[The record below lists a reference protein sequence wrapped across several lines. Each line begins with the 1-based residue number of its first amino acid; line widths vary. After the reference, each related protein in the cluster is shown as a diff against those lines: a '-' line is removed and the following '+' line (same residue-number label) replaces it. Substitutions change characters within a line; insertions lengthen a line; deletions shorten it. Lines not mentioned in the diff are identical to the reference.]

1 MSEAPAVVVDLQLA
15 IGESEFDGQ
24 PLPASHQLEAWVA
37 AALLAA
43 AEDGALERDASA
55 AAAPYE
61 LTVRLVEE
69 AESQGLNRDYRGKDS
84 PTNVLSFPH
93 EPLDLDDFA
102 LPPELAA
109 RFAEEGDDDSLPLA
123 GMPEGDLDAGE
134 EEGLNGHNSDDVMLA
149 SDAMSE
155 ADEADASNAASSGF
169 STSGAASSALGSAAT
184 ETAAEQALDEQALDE
199 QRFLGDLIISVHV
212 VAREAREQGKSL
224 ENHFAHML
232 VHGTLHL
239 LGYDHIEDDEAE
251 RMEALERHVLAG
263 LGIADPYREEN
274 H

>member
-15 IGESEFDGQ
+15 VDEREFDGQ
-24 PLPASHQLEAWVA
+24 PLPESHQLEAWVA
-37 AALLAA
+37 AALIGA
-43 AEDGALERDASA
+43 AEDGALDSGSTLC
-55 AAAPYE
+55 E

-69 AESQGLNRDYRGKDS
+69 EESQGLNRDYRGKDY

-109 RFAEEGDDDSLPLA
+109 RFAEEGEDESDESWLAVGEEDADADPALDADALEAPSSEAVSLA
-123 GMPEGDLDAGE
+123 SGDLD
-134 EEGLNGHNSDDVMLA
+134 DTDV
-149 SDAMSE
+149 SFE
-155 ADEADASNAASSGF
+155 Q
-169 STSGAASSALGSAAT
+169 T
-184 ETAAEQALDEQALDE
+184 EDNE

-212 VAREAREQGKSL
+212 VAREAREQGKTL
-224 ENHFAHML
+224 EAHFAHML

-239 LGYDHIEDDEAE
+239 LSYDHIEDDEAE
-251 RMEALERHVLAG
+251 RMEALERHILAG
-263 LGIADPYREEN
+263 LGFSDPYREEN

>member
-84 PTNVLSFPH
+84 STNVLSFPH

-123 GMPEGDLDAGE
+123 GMPESDLDAGE
-134 EEGLNGHNSDDVMLA
+134 EEGLDGHNSDDVMLA

-155 ADEADASNAASSGF
+155 ADEADVSEA

>member
-1 MSEAPAVVVDLQLA
+1 M
-15 IGESEFDGQ
+15 
-24 PLPASHQLEAWVA
+24 
-37 AALLAA
+37 AA

-69 AESQGLNRDYRGKDS
+69 AESQDLNRDYRGKDS

-123 GMPEGDLDAGE
+123 GMPEGDLDAGV
-134 EEGLNGHNSDDVMLA
+134 EEGLDGHNSDDVMLA

-155 ADEADASNAASSGF
+155 ADEADVSEAASSGF

-184 ETAAEQALDEQALDE
+184 ETAAEQALDEQSQDE

>member
-43 AEDGALERDASA
+43 AEDGALERAVSD

-123 GMPEGDLDAGE
+123 GMPGSGLDAGE
-134 EEGLNGHNSDDVMLA
+134 EEGLDGQGSDDVMLE
-149 SDAMSE
+149 SDVVGETEDTGVSGITADALGDNDA
-155 ADEADASNAASSGF
+155 ADEQTLN
-169 STSGAASSALGSAAT
+169 
-184 ETAAEQALDEQALDE
+184 DE

-224 ENHFAHML
+224 EHHFAHML

>member
-1 MSEAPAVVVDLQLA
+1 MVDLQLA

-43 AEDGALERDASA
+43 AEDGALEREASD

-109 RFAEEGDDDSLPLA
+109 RFAEEVEDDSLPLA
-123 GMPEGDLDAGE
+123 SMPEGDLDAGE
-134 EEGLNGHNSDDVMLA
+134 EEDLDGHNIDDVMLA
-149 SDAMSE
+149 SDTLSD
-155 ADEADASNAASSGF
+155 ADEQSP
-169 STSGAASSALGSAAT
+169 
-184 ETAAEQALDEQALDE
+184 DE

-224 ENHFAHML
+224 EHHFAHML

>member
-43 AEDGALERDASA
+43 AEDGALEHDDSA
-55 AAAPYE
+55 AAAPHE

-109 RFAEEGDDDSLPLA
+109 RFAEEGEDDSLPLA

-134 EEGLNGHNSDDVMLA
+134 EEGLDGHNSDDVMLA
-149 SDAMSE
+149 SDTMSE
-155 ADEADASNAASSGF
+155 ADESDASDTA
-169 STSGAASSALGSAAT
+169 SAAP
-184 ETAAEQALDEQALDE
+184 ETAAEQALGEQALDEQGQDE

-212 VAREAREQGKSL
+212 VAREAREQGKTL

>member
-1 MSEAPAVVVDLQLA
+1 M
-15 IGESEFDGQ
+15 
-24 PLPASHQLEAWVA
+24 
-37 AALLAA
+37 AA
-43 AEDGALERDASA
+43 AEDGALERDASD

-134 EEGLNGHNSDDVMLA
+134 EEGLDGHNSDDVMLA

-155 ADEADASNAASSGF
+155 ADEADATDAVSSGF
-169 STSGAASSALGSAAT
+169 STSALGSAAP
-184 ETAAEQALDEQALDE
+184 ETAAEQALDE

>member
-1 MSEAPAVVVDLQLA
+1 MSQAPAVIVDLQLA
-15 IGESEFDGQ
+15 VGEHEFDGQ

-37 AALLAA
+37 AALVGAA
-43 AEDGALERDASA
+43 QDGALDSGSTLC
-55 AAAPYE
+55 E

-69 AESQGLNRDYRGKDS
+69 EESQGLNRDYRGKDYS
-84 PTNVLSFPH
+84 TNVLSFPH
-93 EPLDLDDFA
+93 EPLDLDDFT

-109 RFAEEGDDDSLPLA
+109 RFAEEDDDDSDALVQDIGETDNLEEES
-123 GMPEGDLDAGE
+123 PEDVSLTSGDLDDTDTSFEPAE
-134 EEGLNGHNSDDVMLA
+134 EN
-149 SDAMSE
+149 
-155 ADEADASNAASSGF
+155 
-169 STSGAASSALGSAAT
+169 
-184 ETAAEQALDEQALDE
+184 E

-224 ENHFAHML
+224 EAHFAHML

-239 LGYDHIEDDEAE
+239 LSYDHIEDDEAE

-263 LGIADPYREEN
+263 LGFADPYREEN

>member
-43 AEDGALERDASA
+43 AEDGALERD

-134 EEGLNGHNSDDVMLA
+134 EEGLDGHNSDDVMLA

-155 ADEADASNAASSGF
+155 ADEADATDAVSSGF
-169 STSGAASSALGSAAT
+169 STSALGSAAP
-184 ETAAEQALDEQALDE
+184 ETAAEQALDEQVLDE

>member
-1 MSEAPAVVVDLQLA
+1 M
-15 IGESEFDGQ
+15 
-24 PLPASHQLEAWVA
+24 A

-43 AEDGALERDASA
+43 AEDGALERDASD

-134 EEGLNGHNSDDVMLA
+134 EEGLDGHNSDDVMLA

-155 ADEADASNAASSGF
+155 ADEADATDAVSSGF
-169 STSGAASSALGSAAT
+169 STSALGSAAP
-184 ETAAEQALDEQALDE
+184 ETAAEQALDE

>member
-43 AEDGALERDASA
+43 AEDGALERDASD

-123 GMPEGDLDAGE
+123 SMPESDLDAGE
-134 EEGLNGHNSDDVMLA
+134 EEGLDGHNSDDVMLA

-155 ADEADASNAASSGF
+155 ADEADVSDA

-184 ETAAEQALDEQALDE
+184 ETAAEQALDEQSQDE